1 MKKGRF
7 FKMLNTRLIR
17 VIKNIVFVMF
27 FSVGIV
33 FVNDLKVEAKAK
45 VDSAPTYNADK
56 AILSLYLGYNDVNYI
71 YGYQNKN
78 AGGTFQFCVDIPG
91 TDTKTACSSSY
102 TYSNKSGYKLEID
115 GNSRKINKFYKD
127 GVSPGRFSSIPST
140 WKSDGSISI
149 YDIKILIEVSSPS
162 FPGSSPSLPRPG
174 SPGSSLFPGG
184 PSYNTTY
191 REESLVDY
199 IDREITVKLN
209 GYGCDQGPMTT
220 FDRTGGINIPE
231 PYVSRNCG
239 NATTSIVLP
248 PYYMGIPDIIISET
262 GDYGEDISGEI
273 ARVHLSDL
281 DFANPQNVNR
291 DAGVQVKYCWSTE
304 NASSG
309 FPTEKCNIATD
320 HHLIFVNSASYSSG
334 ETAFHE
340 EYTYMYA
347 QYGMTLKASN
357 GVEFFRWSS
366 VGKKRFRFDCV
377 GPELKEIP
385 ELNEYGFV
393 TDYVYNEQGK
403 PTAVKLKVDYDDN
416 LSYIPKIM
424 YCFIKIDEINKE
436 GAVCTPDTEVDEVT
450 AKTGSGIIVFVEEDG
465 YYSFTVRAID
475 AVGNKS
481 ADTTFKV
488 NIDLTGPKPV
498 DEQLKSSE
506 NYTKQMEGWHYN
518 NGDESEDHKSGTINT
533 NNNLFKFEDV
543 LSIVKINYNP
553 PEIRFS
559 KYIYPEFCISE
570 EVSCYFPLWDY
581 TRRQY
586 KITVVTQKSREI
598 GPVDQIKSMEYCW
611 DNNNDCLSEGDW
623 KTHGIGNEIDYPHK
637 DETGEYE
644 GVYNL
649 RLRAINF
656 AGVYSDIVTL
666 KYNIDHEAPKSTE
679 VDVKTYKE
687 KICKEEICYEISGS
701 TLGGSKNRIEI
712 TLKKDE
718 EPSGL
723 KSITYCFSVDGKNCI
738 DNEEFVKS
746 TSGDKV
752 AISVKDRFEKL
763 EKELLNK
770 HNKDNEQNLER
781 LPEANNHII
790 YLMFKMTDGFVLVDE
805 KVQGEGYGAENVS
818 DFVSKQ
824 LYYDNKIGSL
834 GVGSGGNIFVSYKGA
849 LTGNNKNEA
858 TLMEVVVVNSAVK
871 EVIEEERE
879 EIKVEEV
886 EIKHITEEKE
896 KEVEKVLVN
905 REEVKEVESN
915 KEEVKLLNRE
925 VAILDMSGL
934 KVARL
939 LNELKCSAVISGVY
953 MLLKDRKRINVG

>member
-1 MKKGRF
+1 MKKGRV
-7 FKMLNTRLIR
+7 FKRLNTKLIS
-17 VIKNIVFVMF
+17 VIKNTVFVVL
-27 FSVGIV
+27 FSVGAV
-33 FVNDLKVEAKAK
+33 FVSDLDAKA
-45 VDSAPTYNADK
+45 APKPEPTATYTSYNAT
-56 AILSLYLGYNDVNYI
+56 IGLYLGYAEYYFTTENVGNGNYRPT
-71 YGYQNKN
+71 YVYTPPEGS
-78 AGGTFQFCVDIPG
+78 FRFCVDTGI
-91 TDTKTACSSSY
+91 TSYHESCSNAIAFSE
-102 TYSNKSGYKLEID
+102 KSAYKLEIYS
-115 GNSRKINKFYKD
+115 GVISKMYKKLAD
-127 GVSPGRFSSIPST
+127 VTSKYSSVQDEWFP
-140 WKSDGSISI
+140 DGSIYLS
-149 YDIKILIEVSSPS
+149 DIQINVSYSA
-162 FPGSSPSLPRPG
+162 SLEKMVPL
-174 SPGSSLFPGG
+174 SK
-184 PSYNTTY
+184 Y
-191 REESLVDY
+191 VHK
-199 IDREITVKLN
+199 EITVKMS
-209 GYGCDQGPMTT
+209 GFGCDK
-220 FDRTGGINIPE
+220 INNYGNSPQIV
-231 PYVSRNCG
+231 YSKNCG
-239 NATTSIVLP
+239 NNSTSLVLP
-248 PYYMGIPDIIISET
+248 PYYMGIPEIVVQENYNDEK
-262 GDYGEDISGEI
+262 ISGEI
-273 ARVHLSDL
+273 KRIHAPLLKFVD
-281 DFANPQNVNR
+281 NPQNAKKE
-291 DAGVQVKYCWSTE
+291 AGVKITYCWLTEDTDSAFLSDRCNKTTDTIAFTNSTQLVYD
-304 NASSG
+304 SSDYI
-309 FPTEKCNIATD
+309 C
-320 HHLIFVNSASYSSG
+320 
-334 ETAFHE
+334 HE
-340 EYTYMYA
+340 YKYLYV
-347 QYGMTLKASN
+347 QYGMIFKGNN
-357 GVEFFRWSS
+357 GVEYFRNSNI
-366 VGKKRFRFDCV
+366 GKKKFRFDCV

-790 YLMFKMTDGFVLVDE
+790 YLMFKMIDGFVLVDGV
-805 KVQGEGYGAENVS
+805 VQGEGYGAENVS

-834 GVGSGGNIFVSYKGA
+834 SGGSGGNIFISYKGTV
-849 LTGNNKNEA
+849 LGNNKPEA
-858 TLMEVVVVNSAVK
+858 TLMEVIVANSVAKQATEEVREELKVK
-871 EVIEEERE
+871 EVEVKQTKA
-879 EIKVEEV
+879 EI
-886 EIKHITEEKE
+886 EKE
-896 KEVEKVLVN
+896 KEIVKVLVN
-905 REEVKEVESN
+905 KEEVKEVEVN
-915 KEEVKLLNRE
+915 KEEVKVLNKE
-925 VAILDMSGL
+925 VAILDISGV

-939 LNELKCSAVISGVY
+939 LNELKCSVMLSGAY
-953 MLLKDRKRINVG
+953 LFSKDRKRIKVS